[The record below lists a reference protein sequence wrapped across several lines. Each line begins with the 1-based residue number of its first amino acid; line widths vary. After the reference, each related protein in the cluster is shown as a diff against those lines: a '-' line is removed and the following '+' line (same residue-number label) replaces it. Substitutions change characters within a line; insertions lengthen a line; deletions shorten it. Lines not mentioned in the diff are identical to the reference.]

1 MTQHHVYDID
11 IRAAVEDV
19 WHALTDPDSTR
30 QYFHA
35 THWASPPVAG
45 QPFHTLLPDGR
56 VAVDGVVEEVDPPH
70 RLVHTWHPVYDV
82 DLAAEPPSRVAWI
95 LTARE
100 DGGTH
105 LRLVHDRL
113 DASPLTAENVREGW
127 TLILDSL
134 RSLLETGARLPSE
147 AAPR

>member
-1 MTQHHVYDID
+1 MTQQHVYEIE
-11 IRAAVEDV
+11 IRAEVEDV

-35 THWASPPVAG
+35 THWTSPPVAG
-45 QPFHTLLPDGR
+45 EPFRTLLPDGR

-70 RLVHTWHPVYDV
+70 RLVHTWHPVYD
-82 DLAAEPPSRVAWI
+82 DELATEPPSRVSWI
-95 LTARE
+95 LTARG
-100 DGGTH
+100 DGSTH

-127 TLILDSL
+127 VRILDSL
-134 RSLLETGARLPSE
+134 RSLLETGAPLPT
-147 AAPR
+147 AATR